1 MNFWKVEM
9 SLTKIF
15 EISKKNLDNH
25 DIHDNIEDV
34 TGTTQKMKF
43 YVKDFSSKCDQIRSF
58 LCSVT
63 IKQPKISCLL
73 EKTY

>member
-1 MNFWKVEM
+1 M

-15 EISKKNLDNH
+15 EISKKTVAFFFQWKDNH

-73 EKTY
+73 DKTY

>member
-15 EISKKNLDNH
+15 EISKKTVAFFFQWKDNH

-34 TGTTQKMKF
+34 TGTTQKNE
-43 YVKDFSSKCDQIRSF
+43 VLR
-58 LCSVT
+58 
-63 IKQPKISCLL
+63 
-73 EKTY
+73 